1 MKIRC
6 PPDTLM
12 EISFED
18 SWASLSLSL
27 YVSLKG
33 LIPFLIVVNF
43 HCFVMKF

>member
-1 MKIRC
+1 
-6 PPDTLM
+6 M

-18 SWASLSLSL
+18 SWASLSLSLSL

-43 HCFVMKF
+43 RCFVMKF